1 MSKKAA
7 AYEDDDDRDTLVS
20 NYLSSTDQP
29 PLVIELCVEVPRAD
43 QIADP
48 AERVL
53 EALSQ
58 SLRELGWRPTVLCAK
73 RSPAPQ
79 ETEKSTLPAFRV
91 GS

>member
-1 MSKKAA
+1 MSKKASA
-7 AYEDDDDRDTLVS
+7 FEDDDDRDTLVS
-20 NYLSSTDQP
+20 NYLSATDQP

-58 SLRELGWRPTVLCAK
+58 SLKALGWRPTVLCAK
-73 RSPAPQ
+73 RSPESLGA
-79 ETEKSTLPAFRV
+79 EEATLPAFRA
-91 GS
+91 SS